1 MKKNLLLLIT
11 ITFLFSFI
19 PNAFLF
25 AQTGKIAGMV
35 NDADTREALIGI
47 NIMIE
52 GTSTGAATDI
62 DGRYVINNVDPGV
75 YTLIF
80 SGVGYQKKI
89 VTNVRVNSGFTTQ
102 IDAELPVEAIGLETI
117 IVEAVKPLVRK
128 DLTSSHTVIDNTQI
142 AALPVES
149 IDQLLSL
156 QAGITKGA
164 GGELHIRGGRTTEI
178 AYNVNG
184 VSAVNPFDF
193 GRTVQISPHAI
204 KELSVVSGTFNAEYG
219 NALSGIVNT
228 VTKEGGAKYSGT
240 ISYYT
245 GDYISTNKD
254 VFFNID
260 DFNPMNNQVVEGTL
274 GGPIPF
280 TNNDITFFFSGRY
293 NYDQGYLYGQRQHT
307 ISDSVSRDLN
317 NPNVFYLAQ
326 TGDNKIISMNPSED
340 INATGKFTFKPA
352 TTIKINYDAIYSQS
366 EFQTYNHNYKYNP
379 DANYNRYEWGL
390 INSLELRH
398 AVSNTTF
405 YSLKGSYSI
414 YDFKRYLFP
423 LLDANGS
430 KVSYN
435 PTMKVGYF
443 DDNNNW
449 TPVLFA
455 DPRYQPSHKNT
466 RATQYTFNSGGT
478 LNEHYY
484 QRSNTGEV
492 RFDITSQITKEHDV
506 KFGVKY
512 KWDEMEFQNFTI
524 LRDTINYIQPTI
536 QAPGTPTHD
545 LYSRSPR
552 QFSGY
557 LQDKMEFTSMILNAG
572 LRVDYF
578 DPKFIYAPDVNRP
591 NTNFEDAKAKLTFS
605 PRLGMSFPITD
616 RGIIHFSYGHFYQLP
631 PYNYLYVNPF
641 FRGLVTSAVF
651 GNANLNP
658 EKTVSYEMG
667 LQQQLSESIAFNVTG
682 FYKDVRDLLALQQIR
697 VSTSVAYYKYV
708 NKDYG
713 NIKGITF
720 SLNKRKLPSDLFGA
734 SVDYT
739 FQVAEGNDT
748 DANSF
753 FLDLSSGRQSE
764 KLPVPLNWDQTHT
777 LNGIITFGG
786 DRDWLVTVIGT
797 LGTGLPYSPSLF
809 QQQVLLKPNSGRKP
823 LQTNVDLLVEK
834 SFDFQS
840 ILLTMFVKVFNLFDV
855 LNERL
860 VYDDTG
866 RATYTLEE
874 TRGGPQDT
882 NKLSEEYPGIK
893 SATEYFVRP
902 NYYTPPR
909 EVRVGVTLEF

>member
-1 MKKNLLLLIT
+1 
-11 ITFLFSFI
+11 
-19 PNAFLF
+19 
-25 AQTGKIAGMV
+25 
-35 NDADTREALIGI
+35 
-47 NIMIE
+47 
-52 GTSTGAATDI
+52 
-62 DGRYVINNVDPGV
+62 
-75 YTLIF
+75 
-80 SGVGYQKKI
+80 
-89 VTNVRVNSGFTTQ
+89 
-102 IDAELPVEAIGLETI
+102 
-117 IVEAVKPLVRK
+117 
-128 DLTSSHTVIDNTQI
+128 
-142 AALPVES
+142 
-149 IDQLLSL
+149 
-156 QAGITKGA
+156 
-164 GGELHIRGGRTTEI
+164 
-178 AYNVNG
+178 
-184 VSAVNPFDF
+184 
-193 GRTVQISPHAI
+193 
-204 KELSVVSGTFNAEYG
+204 
-219 NALSGIVNT
+219 VNT

-245 GDYISTNKD
+245 GDYLSTNKD

-293 NYDQGYLYGQRQHT
+293 NYDRGYLYGQRQHT

-340 INATGKFTFKPA
+340 INATGKLTFKPA

-435 PTMKVGYF
+435 PTMSVGYF
-443 DDNNNW
+443 NDNNDW

-484 QRSNTGEV
+484 QRSNTAEV

-524 LRDTINYIQPTI
+524 LRDTINYLQPTI

-545 LYSRSPR
+545 LYTRSPR

-572 LRVDYF
+572 LRLDYF

-682 FYKDVRDLLALQQIR
+682 FYKDVRDLLA
-697 VSTSVAYYKYV
+697 
-708 NKDYG
+708 
-713 NIKGITF
+713 F
-720 SLNKRKLPSDLFGA
+720 SK
-734 SVDYT
+734 
-739 FQVAEGNDT
+739 
-748 DANSF
+748 
-753 FLDLSSGRQSE
+753 SE
-764 KLPVPLNWDQTHT
+764 
-777 LNGIITFGG
+777 
-786 DRDWLVTVIGT
+786 
-797 LGTGLPYSPSLF
+797 
-809 QQQVLLKPNSGRKP
+809 
-823 LQTNVDLLVEK
+823 
-834 SFDFQS
+834 
-840 ILLTMFVKVFNLFDV
+840 
-855 LNERL
+855 
-860 VYDDTG
+860 
-866 RATYTLEE
+866 
-874 TRGGPQDT
+874 
-882 NKLSEEYPGIK
+882 
-893 SATEYFVRP
+893 
-902 NYYTPPR
+902 
-909 EVRVGVTLEF
+909 